1 MFQGLQEVEG
11 RYEELKSQLSDPSV
25 ASDHEVYSRV
35 HKELSDMEPL
45 VTLFRELRD
54 AKVGLAE
61 AKEMM
66 RDDDPDMK
74 EMAKFEHDEIEA
86 RIPQIESELTVLM
99 LPKDPLDEKNIM
111 LEIRAG
117 AGGDESALFA
127 GNLFNMYSRF
137 AIDRGWKVSVVSAS
151 EGTQGGYKDLV
162 AEIIGTRVY
171 STLKW
176 ESGVHRVQRV
186 PETEAQGRVHT
197 STATVAVLPEAEDV
211 DIEVRGEDV
220 RTDVFRASGAG
231 GQHVNRTESAVRL
244 THLPTGLVVSCQDE
258 KSQLKN
264 KSRAMKVLKSR
275 LFDLETQKRNAER
288 ADERRGQ
295 VGTGDRS
302 ERIRTYN
309 FPQNRLTDHRIGL
322 TLYKLD
328 KVVMGELDELIDA
341 LNAHSQ
347 AAQLAAR
354 DVI

>member
-1 MFQGLQEVEG
+1 
-11 RYEELKSQLSDPSV
+11 
-25 ASDHEVYSRV
+25 
-35 HKELSDMEPL
+35 
-45 VTLFRELRD
+45 
-54 AKVGLAE
+54 
-61 AKEMM
+61 
-66 RDDDPDMK
+66 
-74 EMAKFEHDEIEA
+74 EHDEIEA